1 MKSESSTLQTYL
13 RRVLHRWRLMLI
25 LRGLS
30 VLAVAGVV
38 LLILCVSAVEF
49 FDPGRSASVLLLA
62 VSLATLGYLAF
73 RYLAVPLRRTP
84 SNLQV
89 ARYIEERHPELNDAF
104 VSAVEYGDARL
115 RGPQRALLDQLLEHV
130 AEYSEQIDFKRIV
143 DRRRHLRLHAAA
155 GAAALLLLVMVLLD
169 PGYFG
174 RSALRLVSWTFT
186 APAGP
191 GVITVEPG
199 DTRVRRGESQAV
211 TARLGTGLSTD
222 PSLFVRFGQ
231 EGDWSTLDL
240 HATDGARA
248 FTASIPGI
256 SEDARYYV
264 AVTETRSREF
274 RITVF
279 DPPYVERIDVR
290 YVFPAYTGLA
300 AKIEEDRGDI
310 TAPVDSRV
318 TLTVTASKE
327 VDSAELRFSNGR
339 TVQLETAGRN
349 LEGSFVV
356 REDLSYVIHL
366 VDSDDAENED
376 PVEYYVRALP
386 DRAPQVAILEPK
398 RDTRVSPVD
407 EVMIRAE
414 AVDDF
419 GLSTFSLN
427 YAVNGG
433 EEQVVD
439 LGPQQDESGGT
450 VWEGEHV
457 VYLENLSVQPG
468 DFVAYYAAAGDRRG
482 EAGTTATDIYFI
494 EVKPFDE
501 TYRQGE
507 GGSGGG
513 RGGGGNDVMQ
523 TRQLSRKQKEIISA
537 TWRVKRTLAGT
548 PGARV
553 EEDLEAIAVVQDDL
567 RGQADE
573 ALSFMRFLVGFSKE
587 AMKMVE
593 TLELALG
600 PMAAASDALRSGSI
614 DDALVHER
622 EALMYLTRLDAQ
634 MRDYTVNRERG
645 MAGRAPLDL
654 SDTSELELE
663 DERNRYERPDEPA
676 MERQREQNIDENH
689 QRIRDL
695 ARRQQQLND
704 RMRQLAEAETEERQE
719 AGRRRE
725 LDRLTRSQRELRE
738 ETEEVARTLSG
749 TGNEARAR
757 NLRPGSAGPMLDRA
771 ERELREGSEAMGETI
786 EQLRRDRLRQA
797 AEDGTQA
804 ARLLTDASRQLQRAQ
819 GASLE
824 RLAREAVRLA
834 DQLAARQQQLARNV
848 DELKVEKD
856 AGFAGIRN
864 RLDAIDTR
872 RGGLDEAVREQR
884 LDRFVRER
892 LRRVELAKEEIRT
905 DLERLGQDLEHL
917 ARSSSREQPETA
929 EAANQALDMIV
940 QDGLKE
946 RIERSKRLLRRD
958 TLDQAARTEEEI
970 SAALGRLAEQ
980 VRTARD
986 RLITRDMDHLARTQ
1000 ESTRDAMAEWQNLQR
1015 RLYRLNRGLP
1025 DPQSLDEISRD
1036 YQRQLQRLRDLSGQ
1050 APQMSRE
1057 TGQLQDGVDRALA
1070 LGNEPWKI
1078 DRGKWNELHNNLA
1091 RSLRDYYDGLR
1102 AEVRDMRRRER
1113 LYLAREEEVP
1123 PEYRDLV
1130 NDYFEQLSKNR
1141 DRN

>member
-1 MKSESSTLQTYL
+1 MVSERSTLHAYL
-13 RRVLHRWRLMLI
+13 RRVLNRWRLMLI

-30 VLAVAGVV
+30 VLALAGVMILV
-38 LLILCVSAVEF
+38 LCVSAVQLL
-49 FDPGRSASVLLLA
+49 DPGRSASIFLLTIA
-62 VSLATLGYLAF
+62 LATLGYLAF
-73 RYLAVPLRRTP
+73 RYLVVPLRRTP
-84 SNLQV
+84 TDLQV

-130 AEYSEQIDFKRIV
+130 AEYSEQIDFKGIV
-143 DRRRHLRLHAAA
+143 DPRRHLRLHAAA
-155 GAAALLLLVMVLLD
+155 GVAALLLFALVSLD
-169 PGYFG
+169 PGSFG

-191 GVITVEPG
+191 GGITVEPG
-199 DTRVRRGESQAV
+199 HARVRRGESQAV
-211 TARLGTGLSTD
+211 TARLGSGLAPD

-231 EGDWSTLDL
+231 DADWSTLDL
-240 HATDGARA
+240 HVTDEERT
-248 FTASIPGI
+248 FTGSIPGI
-256 SEDARYYV
+256 SENARYYV
-264 AVTETRSREF
+264 AVAEIRSPEF
-274 RITVF
+274 RITAF

-290 YVFPAYTGLA
+290 YEFPAYTGLA

-310 TAPVDSRV
+310 TAPVATRV
-318 TLTVTASKE
+318 TLTVTASKAVE
-327 VDSAELRFSNGR
+327 SAELRFSNGR
-339 TVQLETAGRN
+339 SVRLEAAGRN
-349 LEGSFVV
+349 LEGSFLV
-356 REDLSYVIHL
+356 REDLSYAVHL
-366 VDSDDAENED
+366 VDSDDAENDD

-386 DRAPQVAILEPK
+386 DRAPQVTILEPK
-398 RDTRVSPVD
+398 RDTQASPVD
-407 EVMIRAE
+407 EVTIRAE

-419 GLSTFSLN
+419 GLATFTLN

-439 LGPQQDESGGT
+439 LGARQDAASST

-494 EVKPFDE
+494 EVKPFDA

-513 RGGGGNDVMQ
+513 GGGGGNDVMQ

-537 TWRVKRTLAGT
+537 TWRVKRTLAGN
-548 PGARV
+548 PNVRV
-553 EEDLEAIAVVQDDL
+553 EEDLEAIAAVQDDL

-573 ALSFMRFLVGFSKE
+573 ALSFMRFLVGFSRE

-593 TLELALG
+593 TLEMALG
-600 PMAAASDALRSGSI
+600 PMEAASGALRSASV

-634 MRDYTVNRERG
+634 MRDYTVNRGRG
-645 MAGRAPLDL
+645 MAGRAPLDM

-676 MERQREQNIDENH
+676 MERQRERSIDENH

-704 RMRQLAEAETEERQE
+704 RMRQLAEAEAEERQE

-738 ETEEVARTLSG
+738 ETEEIARTLSES
-749 TGNEARAR
+749 GNGPRAR
-757 NLRPGSAGPMLDRA
+757 DPRPGSAGPMLDRA
-771 ERELREGSEAMGETI
+771 ERQMREGSEAMGETI
-786 EQLRRDRLRQA
+786 EQLRRDRLQQA
-797 AEDGTQA
+797 AVDGSQA
-804 ARLLTDASRQLQRAQ
+804 VRRLTDASRQLQRAQ

-824 RLAREAVRLA
+824 RLAREAVRQA
-834 DQLAARQQQLARNV
+834 DQLAARQEQLARNV
-848 DELKVEKD
+848 GELKVEKD
-856 AGFAGIRN
+856 GGFEGIRN
-864 RLDAIDTR
+864 RLDAIETR

-892 LRRVELAKEEIRT
+892 LRRVEVAKEEIRT

-917 ARSSSREQPETA
+917 ARNSSREQPEMADAAA
-929 EAANQALDMIV
+929 EALDMIDE
-940 QDGLKE
+940 DGLND
-946 RIERSKRLLRRD
+946 RMERSKRLLRRD
-958 TLDQAARTEEEI
+958 TLDQSARTEEGI
-970 SAALGRLAEQ
+970 TAALGRLADQ
-980 VRTARD
+980 VRAARD

-1036 YQRQLQRLRDLSGQ
+1036 YQRQLQRLRDLSGR
-1050 APQMSRE
+1050 APQMSGE
-1057 TGQLQDGVDRALA
+1057 TGQLRDDLDRALA

-1113 LYLAREEEVP
+1113 LYQAREEEVP
-1123 PEYRDLV
+1123 PGYRDLV
-1130 NDYFEQLSKNR
+1130 NDYFEQLSKTG

>member
-1 MKSESSTLQTYL
+1 MVSDRSTLHTYL
-13 RRVLHRWRLMLI
+13 RKVLHRWRLMLV
-25 LRGLS
+25 LRGIS
-30 VLAVAGVV
+30 VLAVAGVI
-38 LLILCVSAVEF
+38 LLFLCISAVQL
-49 FDPGRSASVLLLA
+49 FDPGRSAGILLLA
-62 VSLATLGYLAF
+62 ASLAILGYLAF
-73 RYLAVPLRRTP
+73 RYLLVPLRRTP
-84 SNLQV
+84 TDLQV

-115 RGPQRALLDQLLEHV
+115 RGPQQALLDQLLEHV
-130 AEYSEQIDFKRIV
+130 AEYSEQIDFKKVV

-155 GAAALLLLVMVLLD
+155 GAAALLLFVLLLLD

-174 RSALRLVSWTFT
+174 RSALRLVSWDFT

-191 GVITVEPG
+191 GGITVEPG
-199 DTRVRRGESQAV
+199 DTRVRRGESQTI
-211 TARLGTGLSTD
+211 TARLGSGLSPD

-231 EGDWSTLDL
+231 EGDWSVLDL
-240 HATDGARA
+240 YVTDDERTFSG
-248 FTASIPGI
+248 SIPGI
-256 SEDARYYV
+256 SEDGRYYV
-264 AVTETRSREF
+264 AVAEARSREF
-274 RITVF
+274 RITAF

-290 YVFPAYTGLA
+290 YDFPAYTGLV

-310 TAPVDSRV
+310 TAPVATRV
-318 TLTVTASKE
+318 TLTVTASKA
-327 VDSAELRFSNGR
+327 VKSAELRFSNSR
-339 TVQLETAGRN
+339 SMPLEAAGTG

-366 VDSDDAENED
+366 VDSDDAENDD

-386 DRAPQVAILEPK
+386 DRAPRVAILEPT

-407 EVMIRAE
+407 EVAIRAE

-419 GLSTFSLN
+419 GLSSFSLN

-439 LGPQQDESGGT
+439 LGAQQDASSRT

-482 EAGTTATDIYFI
+482 EAGTAATDIYFI

-507 GGSGGG
+507 GGGGG
-513 RGGGGNDVMQ
+513 GGGGEGNDVMQ

-537 TWRVKRTLAGT
+537 TWRVKRTLAGNPET
-548 PGARV
+548 AV
-553 EEDLEAIAVVQDDL
+553 EEDLEAIAAVQDDL

-573 ALSFMRFLVGFSKE
+573 ALSFMRFLVGFSQE

-600 PMAAASDALRSGSI
+600 PMADASHALRSGSI
-614 DDALVHER
+614 DEALVHER
-622 EALMYLTRLDAQ
+622 TALTYLTRLDAQ
-634 MRDYTVNRERG
+634 MRDYTVNRGRG

-654 SDTSELELE
+654 TDTSELELE
-663 DERNRYERPDEPA
+663 DERNRYERPDQPA
-676 MERQREQNIDENH
+676 MERQRERSMDENH

-695 ARRQQQLND
+695 SRRQQRLND
-704 RMRQLAEAETEERQE
+704 RMRQLAESEAEEQQE
-719 AGRRRE
+719 AERRRE
-725 LDRLTRSQRELRE
+725 LDRLTRSQRELRQ
-738 ETEEVARTLSG
+738 ETEEIARSLSGSG
-749 TGNEARAR
+749 TGPRASNPR
-757 NLRPGSAGPMLDRA
+757 SGSAGSSLDQA
-771 ERELREGSEAMGETI
+771 ERKLRESSEAMGETV
-786 EQLRRDRLRQA
+786 EQLRRDRLEQA
-797 AEDGTQA
+797 AEGGSQA
-804 ARLLTDASRQLQRAQ
+804 ARRLTDASRQLQRAQ

-824 RLAREAVRLA
+824 RLAREAVRQA
-834 DQLAARQQQLARNV
+834 DQLAARQDQLARNV
-848 DELKVEKD
+848 GELKVEQD
-856 AGFAGIRN
+856 GGFEGIRN
-864 RLDAIDTR
+864 RLDAIETR
-872 RGGLDEAVREQR
+872 RGGLDEAVKAQR

-892 LRRVELAKEEIRT
+892 LRSVEVAKEEIRT
-905 DLERLGQDLEHL
+905 DLERLGQDLDFL
-917 ARSSSREQPETA
+917 ARQSSREQPETA
-929 EAANQALDMIV
+929 EAADRALDMISE
-940 QDGLKE
+940 DRLNE
-946 RIERSKRLLRRD
+946 RIEGSKRLLRRD
-958 TLDQAARTEEEI
+958 TLDQSARAEEEI
-970 SAALGRLAEQ
+970 STALDRLAEQ
-980 VRTARD
+980 VRAARD
-986 RLITRDMDHLARTQ
+986 RLITRDMDHLAQTQ
-1000 ESTRDAMAEWQNLQR
+1000 ERTRDAMTEWQNLQR
-1015 RLYRLNRGLP
+1015 RLYRLNRGIP

-1036 YQRQLQRLRDLSGQ
+1036 YQRQMQRLRDLSGQ
-1050 APQMSRE
+1050 VPQMSGE
-1057 TGQLQDGVDRALA
+1057 TGQLRDDLDRALA

-1078 DRGKWNELHNNLA
+1078 DRGKWNELHLNLA

-1130 NDYFEQLSKNR
+1130 NDYFEQLSKDG

>member
-1 MKSESSTLQTYL
+1 MHAYL
-13 RRVLHRWRLMLI
+13 RRVLNRWRLMLI

-30 VLAVAGVV
+30 VLAIAGVV
-38 LLILCVSAVEF
+38 LLLLCVSAVQV
-49 FDPGRSASVLLLA
+49 FDPGRSFSVLLPA
-62 VSLATLGYLAF
+62 VALATLGYLAF

-84 SNLQV
+84 SDLQV

-155 GAAALLLLVMVLLD
+155 GFAALLLLVMVFLD

-174 RSALRLVSWTFT
+174 RSALRLVSWSVVV
-186 APAGP
+186 PGGP
-191 GVITVEPG
+191 GEIAVDPG
-199 DTRVRRGESQAV
+199 DARVRRGESQAV
-211 TARLGTGLSTD
+211 TARLGSGLTAD

-231 EGDWSTLDL
+231 DADWSMLEL
-240 HATDGARA
+240 YATDDERT

-264 AVTETRSREF
+264 AVAETRSREF
-274 RITVF
+274 RITAF

-290 YVFPAYTGLA
+290 YDFPAYTGLA
-300 AKIEEDRGDI
+300 AKTEEDRGDI
-310 TAPVDSRV
+310 TAPVATRV
-318 TLTVTASKE
+318 TLTVTASKMVE
-327 VDSAELRFSNGR
+327 SAELRFSNGR
-339 TVQLETAGRN
+339 SVQLEAAGRN
-349 LEGSFVV
+349 QEGSFVV
-356 REDLSYVIHL
+356 REDLSYVVHL
-366 VDSDDAENED
+366 VDSNDAENDD

-386 DRAPQVAILEPK
+386 DRAPQVTILEPK
-398 RDTRVSPVD
+398 RDTRASPVD

-419 GLSTFSLN
+419 GLSSFSLN

-433 EEQVVD
+433 EEQIVD
-439 LGPQQDESGGT
+439 LGAQQDGSGRT

-482 EAGTTATDIYFI
+482 EAGTTATDMYFI

-507 GGSGGG
+507 SGSGG
-513 RGGGGNDVMQ
+513 GGGGNDVMQ

-537 TWRVKRTLAGT
+537 TWRVKRTLAGN
-548 PGARV
+548 PGIRM
-553 EEDLEAIAVVQDDL
+553 EEDLKAIAAVQDDL

-573 ALSFMRFLVGFSKE
+573 ALAFMRFLVGFSRE
-587 AMKMVE
+587 AMKMAE
-593 TLELALG
+593 TLEMALG
-600 PMAAASDALRSGSI
+600 PMGAASDALRSGSI

-634 MRDYTVNRERG
+634 MRDYTVNRGRG
-645 MAGRAPLDL
+645 MAGRAPLDM

-663 DERNRYERPDEPA
+663 DEKNRYERPDQPA
-676 MERQREQNIDENH
+676 MDRQRERRIDENH

-704 RMRQLAEAETEERQE
+704 RMRQLAEAEAEERQE

-738 ETEEVARTLSG
+738 ETEEIARTLSG
-749 TGNEARAR
+749 SENDPRTRGS
-757 NLRPGSAGPMLDRA
+757 RPGSADPMLDQA
-771 ERELREGSEAMGETI
+771 ERELRESSEAMGETI
-786 EQLRRDRLRQA
+786 EQLRRDRLQQA
-797 AEDGTQA
+797 AEDGSQA
-804 ARLLTDASRQLQRAQ
+804 ARGLTDASRQLQRAQ

-834 DQLAARQQQLARNV
+834 DQLAAQQEQLARNV
-848 DELKVEKD
+848 GELKVEKD
-856 AGFAGIRN
+856 GGFEGIRN
-864 RLDAIDTR
+864 RLDAIETR

-892 LRRVELAKEEIRT
+892 LRRVEVAKEEIRT
-905 DLERLGQDLEHL
+905 DLERLGQDLDYL
-917 ARSSSREQPETA
+917 VRNSSREQPETA
-929 EAANQALDMIV
+929 EAATEALDMI
-940 QDGLKE
+940 DENGLNE

-958 TLDQAARTEEEI
+958 TLDQSVRTEEEI
-970 SAALGRLAEQ
+970 SAALGRLADQ

-986 RLITRDMDHLARTQ
+986 RLITRDMDHLARAQ

-1015 RLYRLNRGLP
+1015 RLYRLNRGIP

-1050 APQMSRE
+1050 MPQMSRE
-1057 TGQLQDGVDRALA
+1057 TGQLQDDLDRALA

-1091 RSLRDYYDGLR
+1091 RSLRDYYEGLR
-1102 AEVRDMRRRER
+1102 AEVRDMRRGER

-1123 PEYRDLV
+1123 PGYRDLV

>member
-1 MKSESSTLQTYL
+1 MKSERSTLHTYL
-13 RRVLHRWRLMLI
+13 RRVLNRWRLMLI

-30 VLAVAGVV
+30 VLALSGVI
-38 LLILCVSAVEF
+38 LLVVCVSAVEV
-49 FDPGRSASVLLLA
+49 FDPGRSVSILLLA
-62 VSLATLGYLAF
+62 VALATLGYLAY
-73 RYLAVPLRRTP
+73 RYLVIPLRRTP
-84 SNLQV
+84 TDLQV

-130 AEYSEQIDFKRIV
+130 AAYSEQIDFKRIV
-143 DRRRHLRLHAAA
+143 DRRRYLRLHAAS
-155 GAAALLLLVMVLLD
+155 GVAALLLFVVVFLD
-169 PGYFG
+169 PGSFG

-186 APAGP
+186 APEGP
-191 GVITVEPG
+191 GEITVEPG
-199 DTRVRRGESQAV
+199 DARVGRGESQAV
-211 TARLGTGLSTD
+211 SARLGSGLTPD
-222 PSLFVRFGQ
+222 PSLYVRFGQ
-231 EGDWSTLDL
+231 DADWSSLEL
-240 HATDGARA
+240 YATDDERT
-248 FTASIPGI
+248 FTGSIPGI

-264 AVTETRSREF
+264 AVAETRSREF
-274 RITVF
+274 RITAF

-290 YVFPAYTGLA
+290 YDFPAYTGLA

-310 TAPVDSRV
+310 TAPVATRV
-318 TLTVTASKE
+318 TLTVTASKAVE
-327 VDSAELRFSNGR
+327 SAELRFSNDSS
-339 TVQLETAGRN
+339 VQLQAAGRN
-349 LEGSFVV
+349 LAGSFVV
-356 REDLSYVIHL
+356 REDLSYAVHL
-366 VDSDDAENED
+366 VDSDDAENDD

-386 DRAPQVAILEPK
+386 DRAPQVTILEPK
-398 RDTRVSPVD
+398 RDTRASPVD
-407 EVMIRAE
+407 EVTIRAE

-433 EEQVVD
+433 EERVVD
-439 LGPQQDESGGT
+439 LGAQQDASRGT

-482 EAGTTATDIYFI
+482 EAGTTATDMYFI
-494 EVKPFDE
+494 EVKPFDA

-507 GGSGGG
+507 GGGGG
-513 RGGGGNDVMQ
+513 GGGGGNDVMQ

-537 TWRVKRTLAGT
+537 TWRVKRTLAAN

-553 EEDLEAIAVVQDDL
+553 EEDLEAIAAVQDDL
-567 RGQADE
+567 RGQTDE
-573 ALSFMRFLVGFSKE
+573 ALGFMRFLVGFSRE
-587 AMKMVE
+587 AMEMVE
-593 TLELALG
+593 TLEMALG
-600 PMAAASDALRSGSI
+600 PMAAASDALRSASI
-614 DDALVHER
+614 DGALVHER

-634 MRDYTVNRERG
+634 MREYTVNRGRG
-645 MAGRAPLDL
+645 MAGRAPLDM

-676 MERQREQNIDENH
+676 MERRRERSIDENH

-704 RMRQLAEAETEERQE
+704 RMRQLAEAEAEERQE

-738 ETEEVARTLSG
+738 ETEEIARTLSDS
-749 TGNEARAR
+749 GNDPRAR
-757 NLRPGSAGPMLDRA
+757 DPRSGSAGPMLDQA
-771 ERELREGSEAMGETI
+771 ERQLRDGSEAMGETI
-786 EQLRRDRLRQA
+786 EQLRRDRLQQA
-797 AEDGTQA
+797 AEDGSQA
-804 ARLLTDASRQLQRAQ
+804 VRRLTDASRQLQRAQ

-824 RLAREAVRLA
+824 RLAREAVRQA
-834 DQLAARQQQLARNV
+834 DQLAARQEQLARNV
-848 DELKVEKD
+848 GELKVEKD
-856 AGFAGIRN
+856 GGFEGIRN
-864 RLDAIDTR
+864 RLDAIETR

-892 LRRVELAKEEIRT
+892 LRRVELAKEETRT

-917 ARSSSREQPETA
+917 ARSSSREQPETS
-929 EAANQALDMIV
+929 EAADEALDMISEN
-940 QDGLKE
+940 GLND

-958 TLDQAARTEEEI
+958 TLDQSARTEEEI
-970 SAALGRLAEQ
+970 TAELGRLADQ

-1036 YQRQLQRLRDLSGQ
+1036 FQRQLQRLRDLSGQ
-1050 APQMSRE
+1050 VPQMSRE
-1057 TGQLQDGVDRALA
+1057 TGQLREDLDRALA

-1102 AEVRDMRRRER
+1102 AEVRDMRRGAR
-1113 LYLAREEEVP
+1113 LYQAREEEVP
-1123 PEYRDLV
+1123 PGYRDLV
-1130 NDYFEQLSKNR
+1130 NDYFEQLSKTR